1 MKGQQA
7 FKTDTQMLLSIIILF
22 SLLAYFLGQASL
34 SIAYNMPGINKP
46 ECLIYNQTGFL
57 ENTWCGIQSMSFVL
71 GLSGDSGIP
80 FLNAAIFIPLAII
93 GIILVA
99 RYFRGV

>member
-1 MKGQQA
+1 MTGE
-7 FKTDTQMLLSIIILF
+7 FKTDTQLLFSIIVLF
-22 SLLAYFLGQASL
+22 SLLTYFLSQASL
-34 SIAYNMPGINKP
+34 SIAYNMPGLNKP
-46 ECLIYNQTGFL
+46 DCLINNQTGFL
-57 ENTWCGIQSMSFVL
+57 ENTWCGVQAMSFVL

-80 FLNAAIFIPLAII
+80 FLNYAIFIPLAIL